1 MTILVRIWQAVTFQG
16 SRTSKQL
23 DTIIGLLTEIK
34 DALTEDAEAVELQA
48 EIGPVVEQ
56 SEQSGQFEQ
65 NSPNQNLNLKGR
77 F

>member
-23 DTIIGLLTEIK
+23 DTIIELLTEIK

-56 SEQSGQFEQ
+56 SEQSGQLEQ
-65 NSPNQNLNLKGR
+65 TSPNQNLNLKGR